1 MAQHLHEFSRGWPR
15 PGGDLPA
22 KSPGR
27 SGPQHHLTGP
37 PRISPPRRAFS
48 CPSSCRLVGARTRPS
63 KNLPLE
69 RVAHTRTSLLGRQN
83 GAQLAAAWRPVG
95 PNPSTDRPCPMT
107 ARILQIPLA
116 PDLHHPFGERGTRRP
131 QSPTAHSGAGARPPD
146 PAHSLLS
153 FCGART
159 RPGVQACGVGSVS
172 DLLIWNTCPTSSRD
186 PRSRGSYGSI
196 RVCLHSTSLF
206 LVQKSCL
213 DTTCYVRAYLWASTD
228 EQDAGRARDQLEP
241 LPRSAA

>member
-1 MAQHLHEFSRGWPR
+1 VILSHAPVRIKSQPVHFTVPTAPGAASPLGGRGPRRSRCTQLVGPTHHQRMAQHLHEFSRGWPR

-37 PRISPPRRAFS
+37 PRISPPRRPFS

-107 ARILQIPLA
+107 AAFCRSRLRPTCITPLVSA
-116 PDLHHPFGERGTRRP
+116 ERAGL
-131 QSPTAHSGAGARPPD
+131 SHLLPTAG
-146 PAHSLLS
+146 PAH
-153 FCGART
+153 
-159 RPGVQACGVGSVS
+159 V
-172 DLLIWNTCPTSSRD
+172 LLIRRTHCLVFAGLGHGPASRHAASGRCPTS
-186 PRSRGSYGSI
+186 
-196 RVCLHSTSLF
+196 
-206 LVQKSCL
+206 
-213 DTTCYVRAYLWASTD
+213 
-228 EQDAGRARDQLEP
+228 
-241 LPRSAA
+241 